1 MDRWIDQG
9 DARDTCRPS
18 DCNIKIRATERRQQR
33 LISATAGSTPP
44 PPYTL
49 ALHASNYAVFLTG
62 TLTNLLA
69 AQGKTKITS
78 RAPSRRSRAECYS
91 VA

>member
-1 MDRWIDQG
+1 MDRPRRCWGHLQTVRLQHKNSGHGAEAAAAYFG
-9 DARDTCRPS
+9 DCRVY
-18 DCNIKIRATERRQQR
+18 
-33 LISATAGSTPP
+33 PP

-49 ALHASNYAVFLTG
+49 ALHASNYEVFLTG